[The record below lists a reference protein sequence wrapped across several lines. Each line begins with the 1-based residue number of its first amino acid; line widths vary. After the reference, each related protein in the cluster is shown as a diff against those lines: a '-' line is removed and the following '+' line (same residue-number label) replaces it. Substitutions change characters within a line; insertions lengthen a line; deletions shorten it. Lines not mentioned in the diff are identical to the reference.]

1 LDTSDGAKMTS
12 SLRSGS
18 SVVFLFVGVGVFGLT
33 FNFDVSEVGVEG
45 EGEFVVWAVFL
56 GLVSGFFLR
65 TFFFS
70 LLLSSLSLE
79 PEADEDM
86 VDDEPPSVDDAAS
99 DEDLCELLDD
109 KELDE

>member
-18 SVVFLFVGVGVFGLT
+18 SVFLFVGVGVFGLT

-56 GLVSGFFLR
+56 GLVSSFFLR